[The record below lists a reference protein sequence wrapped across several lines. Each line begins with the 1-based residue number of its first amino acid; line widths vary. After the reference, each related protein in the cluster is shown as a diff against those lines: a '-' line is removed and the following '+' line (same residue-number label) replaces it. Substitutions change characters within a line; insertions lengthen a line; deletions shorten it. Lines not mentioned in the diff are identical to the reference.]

1 MRSSCLIVVIGVW
14 SCVYGGFLFL
24 VSLHRLQMEL
34 RIDHYSAD
42 GPTDPTAVV
51 FSSTCSCSS
60 HGTVVLN
67 PFKERLLRRRLAAL
81 VVCAHLWAT
90 NSSFQPLNTPDA
102 AQELGGL
109 AAEGTPPRVVIPS
122 MLKRPLA
129 RAALP
134 SGDS

>member
-67 PFKERLLRRRLAAL
+67 PFKERLLRRRVAAL
-81 VVCAHLWAT
+81 VVCAHLGHEQLVPA
-90 NSSFQPLNTPDA
+90 FEHA
-102 AQELGGL
+102 GRR
-109 AAEGTPPRVVIPS
+109 PRAGRS
-122 MLKRPLA
+122 C
-129 RAALP
+129 
-134 SGDS
+134 S